1 MATYFSILA
10 WINAE
15 KSSDKIQYLF
25 MKKTLH
31 TVSIEGTYP
40 NIIKAIY
47 DKPIASIILNSETEN
62 ISFKIRNKTRMSTLT
77 TFIHHSFGSPS
88 YGNQRREINK
98 RNTNWKRRS
107 KTITVGR

>member
-62 ISFKIRNKTRMSTLT
+62 ISFIYLVKY
-77 TFIHHSFGSPS
+77 FIPKASILVK
-88 YGNQRREINK
+88 REIIETFLPVIRIRGINQC
-98 RNTNWKRRS
+98 
-107 KTITVGR
+107 KTLEL